1 MRIIKRLLLGFI
13 PLSLLA
19 GCSPDVREINSI
31 ALVTITGVDYDEE
44 SKKMIITLYCNHTPS
59 ASKDVPNRTLEW
71 IASASGDSILDA
83 ARNIRSRAGKQ
94 LIWQHDKFFIVGES
108 AARHKL
114 YEIIDYFNRS
124 REIRMSGYLAIS
136 KGKAS
141 DILHLQSESG
151 DLITNEIEGKV
162 RNEHLW
168 GKSINIELKDIV
180 NYYTDSYRG
189 FVLGKLFI
197 SKPINSDREVM
208 ILSGGAVINKG
219 KLVGWMNA
227 NDVLSVHLLMGKK
240 KWRNMEFVQSVP
252 FHSDKVS
259 LMMKI
264 VKSNIYYKSV
274 SGMPALTIDVKL
286 KGTLIDT
293 SGPIQFTAN
302 DALEQL
308 EDASEAAMQ
317 KQLTASL
324 SHFQHDMKVDV
335 LGFSDFLRQYHP
347 YVWKRTKPNWTEV
360 YPTLPVTITVSAS
373 IPNLGMSQVL
383 GGP

>member
-1 MRIIKRLLLGFI
+1 MRIIKLLLLGFI
-13 PLSLLA
+13 PLFLLA

-31 ALVTITGVDYDEE
+31 ALVTITGVDYDEQ
-44 SKKMIITLYCNHTPS
+44 SKKFIITLYCNYTPS
-59 ASKDVPNRTLEW
+59 ASKDMPEKTLEW
-71 IASASGDSILDA
+71 IASSSGDSILDA

-108 AARHKL
+108 AARHKF

-136 KGKAS
+136 KGRAS
-141 DILHLQSESG
+141 DILHLKSESG

-180 NYYTDSYRG
+180 NYYTDPYRG
-189 FVLGKLFI
+189 FVIGKLNI

-208 ILSGGAVINKG
+208 ILSGGSVFNKG
-219 KLVGWMNA
+219 KLVGWMSA
-227 NDVLSVHLLMGKK
+227 DDVLSVHMLMGKK
-240 KWRNMEFVQSVP
+240 KWRYLEFVQSVP
-252 FHSDKVS
+252 FKSEKVS

-264 VKSNIYYKSV
+264 INSKTHYKSIN
-274 SGMPALTIDVKL
+274 GMPALIIDVKL

-293 SGPIQFTAN
+293 SGPIQLTAN
-302 DALEQL
+302 RALEQL
-308 EDASEAAMQ
+308 EDAAEKAVQ
-317 KQLTASL
+317 QQLAVSL
-324 SHFQHDMKVDV
+324 THFQREMKVDV

-347 YVWKRTKPNWTEV
+347 KVWKRTRQNWTEV

-383 GGP
+383 GGA